1 MNSASLAR
9 QLWDDPALR
18 ASLEKMTLRS
28 AFHEIPAIEG
38 GTLFYA
44 EEDWYHLLRCASI
57 FLASGEERF
66 GDLGLRI
73 LHSALTFAKSPEE
86 RAFAAALLAK
96 SGGAPALGVAAKK
109 AFVADDVLETL
120 PIPLA
125 IDVRSQAV
133 WATINIGNDEEFVG
147 NDFQNELWRTLVR
160 KDWVSASAPTSA
172 GKSFLLEKWI
182 QKTVVEQP
190 GSTIF
195 YIVPTRAL
203 IAQVEAD
210 LRHLLASSAVGVSIS
225 TLPLAAPSEAAH
237 HIFVYTQERF
247 HLYLQ
252 KDLPDLAA
260 DLIVIDEAQQIG
272 ANQRGVLLQQVL
284 EMSAARFP
292 DAKLLFASPSTK
304 NPEAL
309 LAFAPE
315 GKTTGAIEG
324 MKPMVNQN
332 LFWVSA
338 VKGKPGQWRVE
349 LLIDAEPKPVGMLQL
364 AGRPTVT
371 QKLPF
376 VARAVGGDAS
386 GNIVYVNRASD
397 AEKVAEILAGFVPK
411 DSDDP
416 ELRALSQYCEKAVHR
431 SFTLRRHVLKGV
443 AFHYGNMPQII
454 RTEVERLFSAG
465 KIKYLVCTS
474 TLVEGVNLA
483 CRNIFMRNP
492 KRGSKELMPTEDFW
506 NLAGRAGRWGKE
518 FQGNIFCLD
527 PEKENEWLGG
537 SAPRLKQK
545 FDIRIATQRI
555 ADEFESFLLYLAAD
569 GQVTPPNRFYEYL
582 FSYLVFRR
590 SKFGDLGTK
599 SLLGSLKPS
608 ERSLLE
614 DMIDGVVSEMS
625 VPIDIVHRNPGINPI
640 GIDDLYRY
648 FQTKNPDSYADLVPT
663 DPLSDALVIGEDG
676 EQHDAAIQNLIA
688 IFTRMSKYLGA
699 PLGRGDKAYGNAS
712 LVVLW
717 MRGYPL
723 HRIIDRQISYWR
735 KRDPNKK
742 DPAIIRET
750 LEHVEKIARF
760 ETPKYLHC
768 YIDVLIFF
776 LKGEGQ
782 AALAD
787 GIQDFW
793 LFLEFGVSKRTQL
806 SLMSLGLSRSSV
818 TAISEFIIGDE
829 LDETACLDWLATN
842 RWDEYGLTRLV
853 ELEVGL
859 LLKRN
864 GRTSAAERDTADGP

>member
-1 MNSASLAR
+1 MDNAEVANR
-9 QLWDDPALR
+9 LWEDPALR
-18 ASLEKMTLRS
+18 ASLDEMTLRC
-28 AFHEIPAIEG
+28 AFHEIPALEAG
-38 GTLFYA
+38 SLLHF
-44 EEDWYHLLRCASI
+44 EQDWYHLLRCASVFI
-57 FLASGEERF
+57 ASGEEKF

-73 LHSALTFAKSPEE
+73 LHSTLIFAKSDEE
-86 RAFAAALLAK
+86 RALAAALLAK
-96 SGGAPALGVAAKK
+96 AGGALALGVATKK
-109 AFVADDVLETL
+109 DLVTENVLEKL
-120 PIPLA
+120 PAPLS
-125 IDVRSQAV
+125 IDVGTHAV
-133 WATINIGNDEEFVG
+133 SATINIGSRDEFVG
-147 NDFQNELWRTLVR
+147 NDFQNELWRTLAK

-182 QKTVVEQP
+182 QKTVAERA

-195 YIVPTRAL
+195 YVVPTRAL
-203 IAQVEAD
+203 ISQVEAD
-210 LRHLLASSAVGVSIS
+210 LRHLLAGVSSKVSIS
-225 TLPLAAPSEAAH
+225 TLPLAAPSDAAH

-252 KDLPDLAA
+252 KDLPNLTA

-272 ANQRGVLLQQVL
+272 SNQRGVLLQQVL
-284 EMSAARFP
+284 ELSADRFT
-292 DAKLLFASPSTK
+292 DAKVLFASPSTR

-309 LAFAPE
+309 LLFAPE
-315 GKTTGAIEG
+315 GKATGSIKG
-324 MKPMVNQN
+324 VKPTVNQN

-338 VKGKPGQWRVE
+338 VRGKPAEWTVE
-349 LLIDAEPKPVGMLQL
+349 LLIDENPRPVGMLKL
-364 AGRPTVT
+364 AGRPSVT

-376 VARAVGGDAS
+376 VAREIGGDNA
-386 GNIVYVNRASD
+386 GNVIYVNRAFD
-397 AEKVAEILAGFVPK
+397 AEQVAEILSGFVAE

-431 SFTLRRHVLKGV
+431 SFTLRRLVLRGV
-443 AFHYGNMPQII
+443 AFHYGNIPQII

-492 KRGSKELMPTEDFW
+492 KRGKKLMPTDDFW

-527 PEKENEWLGG
+527 PERASEWEGG
-537 SAPRLKQK
+537 SAPRAKQK
-545 FDIRIATQRI
+545 FDIQIATQRI
-555 ADEFESFLLYLAAD
+555 AAEFDAFLAYLKAD
-569 GQVTPPNRFYEYL
+569 GKIASPNRFYEYL

-590 SKFGDLGTK
+590 TKFGDLGTK
-599 SLLGSLKPS
+599 SLLGNLMPF
-608 ERSLLE
+608 ERRVLE
-614 DMIDGVVSEMS
+614 ETIDQIIGEMK
-625 VPIDIVHRNPGINPI
+625 VPIEIVHRNPGINPV

-648 FQTKNPDSYADLVPT
+648 FRTKKPEDYVELLPT
-663 DPLSDALVIGEDG
+663 DPLSDALVEDEDG
-676 EQHDAAIQNLIA
+676 KTHDAAIQNLIA
-688 IFTRMSKYLGA
+688 IFTRISKYLDG

-723 HRIIDRQISYWR
+723 HRIIDRQMRYWHE
-735 KRDPNKK
+735 RDPKKK

-750 LEHVEKIARF
+750 LENIEKIARF

-776 LKGEGQ
+776 LKEKEQ
-782 AALAD
+782 AELAD

-818 TAISEFIIGDE
+818 TTISEYIIGDE
-829 LDETACLDWLATN
+829 LDEGACLEWLATH
-842 RWDEYGLTRLV
+842 RWDEFGLATLI
-853 ELEVGL
+853 ELEIGL
-859 LLKRN
+859 LLKRH
-864 GRTSAAERDTADGP
+864 GRKSAAESSAANET

>member
-1 MNSASLAR
+1 MDSADVAR
-9 QLWDDPALR
+9 RLWEDPALR
-18 ASLEKMTLRS
+18 ASLDRMTLRC
-28 AFHEIPAIEG
+28 AFHEIPALEEG
-38 GTLFYA
+38 LLFEV
-44 EEDWYHLLRCASI
+44 EEDWYHLLRCASV
-57 FLASGEERF
+57 FLASGEEKF

-73 LHSALTFAKSPEE
+73 LHSALTFAESEEE
-86 RAFAAALLAK
+86 RAFAAALLTKA
-96 SGGAPALGVAAKK
+96 GGAPALGVAMRKDL
-109 AFVADDVLETL
+109 VAEDVLDRL
-120 PIPLA
+120 PAPLA
-125 IDVRSQAV
+125 IDVRSYAV
-133 WATINIGNDEEFVG
+133 SATINIGSDEEFVG
-147 NDFQNELWRTLVR
+147 NGFQNDLWQTLSG

-182 QKTVVEQP
+182 QKTVADRT

-203 IAQVEAD
+203 ISQVEAD
-210 LRHLLASSAVGVSIS
+210 LRQLLATSGSDVSIS

-252 KDLPDLAA
+252 KELPDLTA

-272 ANQRGVLLQQVL
+272 SNQRGVLLQQVL
-284 EMSAARFP
+284 ELSAARFP
-292 DAKLLFASPSTK
+292 DAKLLFASPSTR
-304 NPEAL
+304 NLDAL
-309 LAFAPE
+309 LAFAPDD
-315 GKTTGAIEG
+315 KTKGAIEG
-324 MKPMVNQN
+324 VTPTVNQN

-338 VKGKPGQWRVE
+338 VKSKPAQWTVD
-349 LLIDAEPKPVGMLQL
+349 LLIEEQPRHVGTLEL
-364 AGRPTVT
+364 TARPTVT

-376 VARAVGGDAS
+376 VARAIGGDNA
-386 GNIVYVNRASD
+386 GNVVYVNRAFD
-397 AEKVAEILAGFVPK
+397 AEQVAEILSGFVNE

-416 ELRALSQYCEKAVHR
+416 ELRALAQYCEKAVHR
-431 SFTLRRHVLKGV
+431 SFTLRRLVLKGV
-443 AFHYGNMPQII
+443 AFHYGNIPQII
-454 RTEVERLFSAG
+454 RTEVERLFSSG

-492 KRGSKELMPTEDFW
+492 KRGSKKLMPREDFW

-527 PEKENEWLGG
+527 PLKAQEWEGG
-537 SAPRLKQK
+537 SARRSKQK

-555 ADEFESFLLYLAAD
+555 AAEFKDFLAYLGAD
-569 GQVTPPNRFYEYL
+569 GKVAPANPFYEYL

-590 SKFGDLGTK
+590 TKFGDLGTK
-599 SLLGSLKPS
+599 SLLGNLMPF
-608 ERSLLE
+608 ERTMLE
-614 DMIDGVVSEMS
+614 EAIDGVIGGMK
-625 VPIDIVHRNPGINPI
+625 VPIAIVHRNPGINPV

-648 FQTKNPDSYADLVPT
+648 FGTKKANDYPDLLPT
-663 DPLSDALVIGEDG
+663 DPLSDALVEDDDG
-676 EQHDAAIQNLIA
+676 KTHDAAIHNLIA
-688 IFTRMSKYLGA
+688 IFTRISNHLGG
-699 PLGRGDKAYGNAS
+699 PLGRGDKAYGNAL

-723 HRIIDRQISYWR
+723 HRIIDRQMGYWHE
-735 KRDPNKK
+735 RDPNKK

-750 LEHVEKIARF
+750 LENIEKIARF
-760 ETPKYLHC
+760 ETPRYLHC

-776 LKGEGQ
+776 LKEKGQ
-782 AALAD
+782 EELAN

-818 TAISEFIIGDE
+818 TAISEYIIGDD
-829 LDETACLDWLATN
+829 LDEQACLDWLATH
-842 RWDEYGLTRLV
+842 RWDEYGLARLV
-853 ELEVGL
+853 ELEIGL

-864 GRTSAAERDTADGP
+864 GRTSAAERDVADRS